1 MTRLTLALSVAVALA
16 GLSGLAYQAGQPASP
31 GDWRTFTGSW
41 SAVGQRHTLPTEG
54 GRPSAI
60 VQLSGTVL
68 LTGGEGLSRGFRG
81 EVIGF
86 DDGGSVSVGRVVWT
100 DERGDR
106 IFSVLKGEPLETG
119 RRIVGTIT
127 GGTGRYAGLIGEYA
141 LTWQYVLSAEDAV
154 IQGRAADLTLRV
166 RRGEVQK

>member
-1 MTRLTLALSVAVALA
+1 MTRITLALSVALALA
-16 GLSGLAYQAGQPASP
+16 SLGLAGQVRESPAP
-31 GDWRTFTGSW
+31 GDWRTFAGSW

-86 DDGGSVSVGRVVWT
+86 DDGGSLSTGRAVWT

-106 IFSVLKGEPLETG
+106 IFSVLKGEAVETG
-119 RRIVGTIT
+119 RRIAGTIT

-141 LTWQYVLSAEDAV
+141 FTWQYVLAAEDTV
-154 IQGRAADLTLRV
+154 IQGRAADLTVRV
-166 RRGEVQK
+166 RQGEVRQ